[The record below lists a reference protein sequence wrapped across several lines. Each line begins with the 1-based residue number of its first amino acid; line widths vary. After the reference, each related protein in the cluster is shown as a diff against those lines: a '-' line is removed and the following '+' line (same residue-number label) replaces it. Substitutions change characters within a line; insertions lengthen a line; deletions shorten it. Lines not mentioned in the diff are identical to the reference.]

1 VAFFLVSIFEIDFEN
16 INTRQDMN
24 QKLTLLTGLLIIFGI
39 ASAQVPDSLKYIS
52 LAPADFQ
59 KAYQND
65 SNAKL
70 IDVREFFEYKKKRI
84 DNAVNIPS
92 SADLEIP
99 ADTLDK
105 QSSLFLYCTSGFRS
119 KRVAKHFY
127 DKGFTRLYSLDGGIN
142 KWKKA
147 GLPVNRKKIRK

>member
-1 VAFFLVSIFEIDFEN
+1 MKKILIFVTFLLVLSGYSN
-16 INTRQDMN
+16 
-24 QKLTLLTGLLIIFGI
+24 
-39 ASAQVPDSLKYIS
+39 AQVPDSLKYIS
-52 LAPADFQ
+52 LGPEDFQ
-59 KAYQND
+59 KVYQND
-65 SNAKL
+65 PNAKL

-84 DNAVNIPS
+84 DNAINIPS
-92 SADLEIP
+92 SADLDIP

-119 KRVAKHFY
+119 KRVARHFY

-142 KWKKA
+142 KWKKE